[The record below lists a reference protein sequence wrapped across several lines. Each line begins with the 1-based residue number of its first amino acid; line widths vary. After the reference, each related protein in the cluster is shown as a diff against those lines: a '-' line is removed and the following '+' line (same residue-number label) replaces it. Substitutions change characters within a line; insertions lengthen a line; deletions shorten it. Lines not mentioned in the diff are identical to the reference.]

1 MLPPPE
7 PEPIFAFSSPP
18 IQDASMASRE
28 TPGPLLHGRGTATQ
42 PANRFDRLHV
52 EVEADAHLD
61 PLGDDSGRDGQI
73 PTEYFRDASKS
84 IISTN
89 DSPDVP
95 FSASF
100 NPYRGCEHGC
110 IYCYARPTHEF
121 LGLSAGLDFETRIF
135 VKEDAPELLRAALS
149 AASWEPKVLAVS
161 GVTDCYQPIERTLR
175 LTRRCLEV
183 LAEFRNPVGIVTK
196 NALVARDADVLADLA
211 SERCAN
217 VALSVTTLD
226 ETLRRTLEPRTS
238 TAELRL
244 DAVARLNA
252 AGVPAGVMIA
262 PVIPGLNDHEIPAI
276 LARAAQAGARFAGYT
291 MLRLPY
297 AVKDLFD
304 DWLARHVPDRRAHVL
319 GRIHDV
325 RGGGLSDARFGSR
338 MTGQGP
344 HAELIATLFK
354 TARARAG
361 IPPSG
366 PPLCTDAFRR
376 KGQLDLF

>member
-1 MLPPPE
+1 MKPAE
-7 PEPIFAFSSPP
+7 AAGS
-18 IQDASMASRE
+18 
-28 TPGPLLHGRGTATQ
+28 GLHGRGTAAQ

-52 EVEADAHLD
+52 ELEPDAEADALLD
-61 PLGDDSGRDGQI
+61 DDVRDRTVR
-73 PTEYFRDASKS
+73 TEFFRDHSRS
-84 IISTN
+84 VISTN
-89 DSPDVP
+89 DSPDIP
-95 FSASF
+95 FSASL

-149 AASWEPKVLAVS
+149 APSWQPKVMALS
-161 GVTDCYQPIERTLR
+161 GVTDCYQPVERTLK

-183 LAEFRNPVGIVTK
+183 LAEFRNPIGVVTK
-196 NALVARDADVLADLA
+196 NALVARDADVLGELA
-211 SERCAN
+211 SARCAN
-217 VALSVTTLD
+217 VALSITTLD
-226 ETLRRTLEPRTS
+226 EPLRRALEPRTS
-238 TAELRL
+238 TADLRL
-244 DAVARLNA
+244 EAIARLNA
-252 AGVPAGVMIA
+252 AGVPAGVMVA

-304 DWLARHVPDRRAHVL
+304 EWLQRTVPDRRTHVL
-319 GRIHDV
+319 SRIEDV
-325 RGGGLSDARFGSR
+325 RGGKLNDPQFGSR
-338 MTGQGP
+338 MTGSGP
-344 HAELIATLFK
+344 AAELIATLFK

-366 PPLCTDAFRR
+366 PPLRVDAFRR

>member
-1 MLPPPE
+1 MG
-7 PEPIFAFSSPP
+7 SS
-18 IQDASMASRE
+18 E
-28 TPGPLLHGRGTATQ
+28 GPGPGLQGRGTGAQ

-52 EVEADAHLD
+52 DVEPDAE
-61 PLGDDSGRDGQI
+61 GDAATDEDARDRTVR
-73 PTEYFRDASKS
+73 TEFFRDHSRS
-84 IISTN
+84 VISTN
-89 DSPDVP
+89 DSPDIP
-95 FSASF
+95 FSASL

-121 LGLSAGLDFETRIF
+121 LGLSAGLDFETKIF

-149 AASWEPKVLAVS
+149 APSWEPKVLAVS

-175 LTRRCLEV
+175 VTRRCLEV

-196 NALVARDADVLADLA
+196 NALVARDVDVLADLA
-211 SERCAN
+211 SDRCAN

-238 TAELRL
+238 TADLRL
-244 DAVARLNA
+244 EAVARLNA
-252 AGVPAGVMIA
+252 AGVPAGVMVA

-319 GRIHDV
+319 SRISDV
-325 RGGGLSDARFGSR
+325 RGGKLNDPSFGSR
-338 MTGQGP
+338 MTGSGP
-344 HAELIATLFK
+344 SAELIATLFR

-361 IPPSG
+361 IPSRG
-366 PPLCTDAFRR
+366 PALRVDAFRR

>member
-1 MLPPPE
+1 MTPADTAGAGLP
-7 PEPIFAFSSPP
+7 
-18 IQDASMASRE
+18 
-28 TPGPLLHGRGTATQ
+28 GRGTAAQ

-52 EVEADAHLD
+52 AIEPDDEAEAVCDSD
-61 PLGDDSGRDGQI
+61 GDGRDRTVR
-73 PTEYFRDASKS
+73 TEFFRDHSRTV
-84 IISTN
+84 ISTN
-89 DSPDVP
+89 DSPDIP
-95 FSASF
+95 FSASL

-149 AASWEPKVLAVS
+149 APAWEPKVLAMS
-161 GVTDCYQPIERTLR
+161 GVTDCYQPVERTLR

-211 SERCAN
+211 SDRCAN

-226 ETLRRTLEPRTS
+226 EHLRRALEPRTS
-238 TAELRL
+238 TADLRL
-244 DAVARLNA
+244 EAVAKLNA

-291 MLRLPY
+291 MLRLPF
-297 AVKDLFD
+297 AVKGLFD
-304 DWLARHVPDRRAHVL
+304 EWLTRHAPDRRAHVL
-319 GRIHDV
+319 SRIQDV
-325 RGGGLSDARFGSR
+325 RGGKLNDAQFGSR
-338 MTGQGP
+338 MTGAGP
-344 HAELIATLFK
+344 SAELIATLFK

-361 IPPSG
+361 IPSSG
-366 PPLCTDAFRR
+366 PPLRVDAFRR

>member
-1 MLPPPE
+1 MKPV
-7 PEPIFAFSSPP
+7 
-18 IQDASMASRE
+18 DAA
-28 TPGPLLHGRGTATQ
+28 GAGLQGRGTAAQ

-52 EVEADAHLD
+52 EEEPDAEAEALV
-61 PLGDDSGRDGQI
+61 DDDGRDRTVR
-73 PTEYFRDASKS
+73 TEFFRDHSRS
-84 IISTN
+84 VISTN
-89 DSPDVP
+89 DSPDIP
-95 FSASF
+95 FSASL

-149 AASWEPKVLAVS
+149 APSWQPKVMALS
-161 GVTDCYQPIERTLR
+161 GVTDCYQPVERTLK

-183 LAEFRNPVGIVTK
+183 LAEFRNPIGVVTK

-211 SERCAN
+211 SDRCAN
-217 VALSVTTLD
+217 VALSITTL
-226 ETLRRTLEPRTS
+226 EEPLRRALEPRTS
-238 TAELRL
+238 TADLRFE
-244 DAVARLNA
+244 AIARLNA
-252 AGVPAGVMIA
+252 AGVPAGVMVA

-297 AVKDLFD
+297 AVKALFD
-304 DWLARHVPDRRAHVL
+304 EWLQRTVPDRRAHVL
-319 GRIHDV
+319 SRIEDV
-325 RGGGLSDARFGSR
+325 RGGKLNDPNFGSR
-338 MTGQGP
+338 MTGSGP
-344 HAELIATLFK
+344 SAELIATLFK

-361 IPPSG
+361 IPPTG
-366 PPLCTDAFRR
+366 PPLRVDAFRR

>member
-1 MLPPPE
+1 MKPG
-7 PEPIFAFSSPP
+7 
-18 IQDASMASRE
+18 E
-28 TPGPLLHGRGTATQ
+28 TPTSVHGRGTAAQ

-52 EVEADAHLD
+52 EVEPDAEVAAAEG
-61 PLGDDSGRDGQI
+61 GDARDRTVR
-73 PTEYFRDASKS
+73 TEFFRDRSRS
-84 IISTN
+84 IIATN

-95 FSASF
+95 FSASL

-110 IYCYARPTHEF
+110 IYCYARPSHEF

-135 VKEDAPELLRAALS
+135 VKEDAPALLRAALA
-149 AASWEPKVLAVS
+149 AASWEPKVLAMS
-161 GVTDCYQPIERTLR
+161 GVTDCYQPVERTLQ

-183 LAEFRNPVGIVTK
+183 LAEFRNPVGVVTK

-211 SERCAN
+211 TDRCAN

-226 ETLRRTLEPRTS
+226 EGLRRVLEPRTS
-238 TAELRL
+238 TADLRL
-244 DAVARLNA
+244 EAVARLNA
-252 AGVPAGVMIA
+252 AGVPAGIMIA

-276 LARAAQAGARFAGYT
+276 LARAGEAGARFAGYT

-304 DWLARHVPDRRAHVL
+304 EWLATHVPDRRTHVL
-319 GRIHDV
+319 SRIQDV
-325 RGGGLSDARFGSR
+325 RGGKLSDAQFGSR
-338 MTGQGP
+338 MTGAGP
-344 HAELIATLFK
+344 AAELIGALFK

-361 IPPSG
+361 IPSSG
-366 PPLCTDAFRR
+366 PPLRTDAFRR